1 MSQVHGNPEDMRRF
15 AQALNRFVSQLDSE
29 VKRIDGQARQV
40 GETWNDAQYQKFMQD
55 WLQTLTAIKRFIGD
69 APQYAQYVSKKA
81 ADLDQYLQG

>member
-1 MSQVHGNPEDMRRF
+1 MSQVHGNPEEMRRF

-55 WLQTLTAIKRFIGD
+55 WSQTLTAIKRFIGD